1 MLADA
6 LKAYDKKVAAGE
18 AKPPPQPTAPTLEPP
33 SLAGLHVSAPSGGIS
48 QSLPSGN
55 HFGNMPKKPRPRPS
69 LPTISQ
75 LPILEL
81 PEPSPHSCSLLDEHP
96 MQHKSMLG
104 QPETGAEP
112 MDDDVGGT
120 CVECPSPVPLTAL
133 FFRQRPLALSSGCG
147 CSLNFVPSP
156 TLLPPSHMGRVPA
169 GRCWNRRPHP
179 HGESAATCMQR
190 RHPRRCCGGRR
201 PCIGTR
207 TPWPNEAPPHAHPVP
222 SLALP
227 GLRSLRG
234 MPTLSSSG
242 APIRPSALCSAD
254 WEATPWVAEPR
265 RRLYSRPCPL
275 ATSARLSRAGIAP
288 LYPWQRPRSRCGGRR
303 PRRRES
309 WHGHSFRGRAFYLFG
324 V

>member
-1 MLADA
+1 MSAARPEGSRADGA
-6 LKAYDKKVAAGE
+6 LLGPRGPMMKRRRRRGPRAPRRRGPPGHEALTCPHQQGE
-18 AKPPPQPTAPTLEPP
+18 K
-33 SLAGLHVSAPSGGIS
+33 
-48 QSLPSGN
+48 
-55 HFGNMPKKPRPRPS
+55 PS
-69 LPTISQ
+69 LPLHP
-75 LPILEL
+75 LP
-81 PEPSPHSCSLLDEHP
+81 S
-96 MQHKSMLG
+96 
-104 QPETGAEP
+104 
-112 MDDDVGGT
+112 
-120 CVECPSPVPLTAL
+120 
-133 FFRQRPLALSSGCG
+133 
-147 CSLNFVPSP
+147 
-156 TLLPPSHMGRVPA
+156 
-169 GRCWNRRPHP
+169 
-179 HGESAATCMQR
+179 
-190 RHPRRCCGGRR
+190 
-201 PCIGTR
+201 
-207 TPWPNEAPPHAHPVP
+207 VP

-227 GLRSLRG
+227 GPRSLRG